1 MAGTRVAQVPEADFV
16 DHHHDQ
22 MQLQISTLISTN
34 VVLGRLDSVHTETTS
49 QAQQLQQVPAMFE
62 QILAML
68 QQGLVRQRSRSLS
81 MHSQVELA
89 GFNSQTTR
97 VGHHARL

>member
-1 MAGTRVAQVPEADFV
+1 MAGMGGAQVSEADYA

-22 MQLQISTLISTN
+22 MRLQVSTLVSTN
-34 VVLGRLDSVHTETTS
+34 VVLGRLDSVHTETTA
-49 QAQQLQQVPAMFE
+49 QAQQLQQVPAMFR

-68 QQGLVRQRSRSLS
+68 QQGQVRQRSRSLS
-81 MHSQVELA
+81 MHSQIEPA

-97 VGHHARL
+97 VGHHPRL